1 MIATRIVSSMSPK
14 LKLRLTKPQLAA
26 TQIIRSYGIVMNNTE
41 RLLLQ
46 TLPRWAGVTVL
57 TVKEPLSD
65 MWISGAQASHHME
78 LPYDPDGCEALR
90 TELLKD
96 FVHAPAADAFRSSG
110 SIRTIRDLDAAMA
123 NTCQTPVP
131 SPSALLAALLPR
143 DELATLTLSLPCSAT
158 LIHPGKNAQLTKTRR
173 SKVANPT
180 RTGRSRD
187 ASKMP

>member
-1 MIATRIVSSMSPK
+1 
-14 LKLRLTKPQLAA
+14 
-26 TQIIRSYGIVMNNTE
+26 MNNTE
-41 RLLLQ
+41 RLLLH

-78 LPYDPDGCEALR
+78 LPYEPDGCERLR

-96 FVHAPAADAFRSSG
+96 FVQAPAADAFRASG
-110 SIRTIRDLDAAMA
+110 SIRTIRDLDATMA
-123 NTCQTPVP
+123 NIRQTPVP

-143 DELATLTLSLPCSAT
+143 DELASLTLSQPRSAT
-158 LIHPGKNAQLTKTRR
+158 LIHPGKNAPVTRTRR

-187 ASKMP
+187 ASKMS